1 MSMQHAK
8 LPGAASEL
16 ARKISVGLFVC
27 GVTVAGLYAVA
38 RTDSERPLMSS
49 IDTAGG
55 GAIKI
60 ANARNNAG
68 DLQATIDASPYV
80 LPTPAVRPASAN
92 KSASAQTANGT
103 KKVAA
108 HAKVTTVKMAA
119 SSDVTRFDRC
129 MPQCDTRD
137 PMIVGHA
144 EPAPPLPDMQAALDP
159 APEPVDDRPPQGGVR
174 YILSK
179 AVEAPGYVVRKGRAA
194 IDDVRQLSW

>member
-1 MSMQHAK
+1 MSMEHAK

-38 RTDSERPLMSS
+38 RTDTQRPLMSS
-49 IDTAGG
+49 IDAAGG

-68 DLQATIDASPYV
+68 DLQAVIDASPYV

-92 KSASAQTANGT
+92 RSASAQTANGA
-103 KKVAA
+103 KKITA
-108 HAKVTTVKMAA
+108 HAKVTTVKTAA

-137 PMIVGHA
+137 PMIVGQT
-144 EPAPPLPDMQAALDP
+144 EPAPPPVDLQVAARYE
-159 APEPVDDRPPQGGVR
+159 PEPVDDQPPAGGVR
-174 YILSK
+174 YILNR

-194 IDDVRQLSW
+194 FDDIRQMSW

>member
-49 IDTAGG
+49 IDAVGG

-60 ANARNNAG
+60 ANARNNAS
-68 DLQATIDASPYV
+68 DLQAAIDASPYV
-80 LPTPAVRPASAN
+80 LPTPAARPASPN
-92 KSASAQTANGT
+92 RSASTQTATGA
-103 KKVAA
+103 KKVVA
-108 HAKVTTVKMAA
+108 HAKVTVVKTAEA
-119 SSDVTRFDRC
+119 SDVTRFDRC

-137 PMIVGHA
+137 PMIVGQA
-144 EPAPPLPDMQAALDP
+144 EPAPPPVDLQVAARYE
-159 APEPVDDRPPQGGVR
+159 PEPVDDHPPVGGVR
-174 YILSK
+174 YILNR
-179 AVEAPGYVVRKGRAA
+179 AVEAPAYVVRKGRAA